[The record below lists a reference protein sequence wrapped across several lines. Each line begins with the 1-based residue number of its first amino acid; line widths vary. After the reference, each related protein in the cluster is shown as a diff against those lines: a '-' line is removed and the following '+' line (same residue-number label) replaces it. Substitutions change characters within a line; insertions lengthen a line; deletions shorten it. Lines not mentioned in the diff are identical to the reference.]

1 MKKKAKDFT
10 IIGFMIFSLFFGA
23 GNLIFPP
30 KLGQNVGNH
39 FYLGII
45 GFCLTGV
52 LLPMLGLLTCMK
64 CNGNFEEL
72 CIKCGKNFTKIFS
85 ICLVLLLGPLIA
97 LPRAAAITY
106 SIAIK
111 HNFPSI
117 NIIEFLIVFLL
128 LLYFLVVKKSGVIEI
143 IGKYLTP
150 ILLIVIFA
158 IIIKGIITPIS
169 GFSRNIIPNDFS
181 LSLQDGYQTMD
192 TIGSVLFASIVTASI
207 KSKGYK
213 NNEVFGVILKS
224 STVAIIL
231 LCAVYGGL
239 VYLGS
244 RTGNLANGFS
254 DSDLLLFISDSTL
267 GKLAVIAIEIVLA
280 IGCLASSV
288 GLLAA
293 SGSFFVR
300 ISNNKIKYNVAIT
313 AILVVTGIT
322 ASIGLTNIISVSTVV
337 LNIVYPATI
346 VVVVLN
352 ILRKFIVNHLVYKIC
367 TYITLIISFL
377 EAFPK
382 QFGFITKYLP
392 LSSQGFG
399 WVLPF
404 IIILILS
411 NYFLKFSN
419 YKVNIN
425 K

>member
-10 IIGFMIFSLFFGA
+10 VIGFMIFSLFFGA

-30 KLGQNVGNH
+30 KLGQNIGNH

-52 LLPMLGLLTCMK
+52 FIPMLGLLTCMK

-72 CIKCGKNFTKIFS
+72 CIKCGKNFTKVFS
-85 ICLVLLLGPLIA
+85 ICLVLLIGPLIA
-97 LPRAAAITY
+97 LPRTAATTY
-106 SIAIK
+106 SLAIK
-111 HNFPSI
+111 PNFPAI

-158 IIIKGIITPIS
+158 LIIKGIITPLS
-169 GFSRNIIPNDFS
+169 GFSRNTTPNDFS

-192 TIGSVLFASIVTASI
+192 TIGSILFASIITASI

-213 NNEVFGVILKS
+213 NNEVLGVILKS
-224 STVAIIL
+224 SVVAIIF
-231 LCAVYGGL
+231 LCTVYGGF

-244 RTGNLANGFS
+244 RTGNLANSLS
-254 DSDLLLFISDSTL
+254 DSDLLLFITDSAL
-267 GKLAVIAIEIVLA
+267 GKSSVIAIEIVLA
-280 IGCLASSV
+280 IGCLATSV
-288 GLLAA
+288 GLLSAGGA
-293 SGSFFVR
+293 FFVR
-300 ISNNKIKYNVAIT
+300 ISNNKIKYNVAI
-313 AILVVTGIT
+313 AAMLIITGIT
-322 ASIGLTNIISVSTVV
+322 ASIGLTNIIAVSTVV

-346 VVVVLN
+346 VIVVLN
-352 ILRKFIVNHLVYKIC
+352 LLRKFIVSHLVYKLC

-392 LSSQGFG
+392 LNSQGFG

-404 IIILILS
+404 IIVLILS
-411 NYFLKFSN
+411 NYFIKLSS